1 MAGFHYRFL
10 CCFQSLR
17 PEGNQLPLICSTV
30 TMRNQEAEK
39 CLEEE
44 LRRDKLSFPEHIRNG
59 DLIDKMSRAIN
70 NLENELN
77 LPVRSFDVD

>member
-1 MAGFHYRFL
+1 
-10 CCFQSLR
+10 
-17 PEGNQLPLICSTV
+17 
-30 TMRNQEAEK
+30 MRNQEAEK